1 MISGKPTLQPQDM
14 YDKWNYPFVNGKKF
28 MQKNPWNAPGS
39 APVYGEGCGVNGGN
53 GNHVCNIDGG
63 TYYYI

>member
-63 TYYYI
+63 TYYYK

>member
-1 MISGKPTLQPQDM
+1 
-14 YDKWNYPFVNGKKF
+14 